1 MSNIFFSFTGSVF
14 SIFLIRRN
22 TRVLQQKVDDAYTKM
37 RILCNSTIH
46 QDQDA
51 KRSHYSKLIVPN
63 SNGLIEGLQTLLKHS
78 SSSEKIRLLTIAP
91 VSWGRNTVVNFFN
104 CTDNQARAAIELR
117 LTNGILA
124 FPASLRRNPPTD
136 SDVIEHVVNFYRND
150 SISRPSPNRKD
161 VVSINGKST
170 NKRFMR
176 MTISEAYRLFSV
188 ENPSL

>member
-1 MSNIFFSFTGSVF
+1 
-14 SIFLIRRN
+14 
-22 TRVLQQKVDDAYTKM
+22 M

-51 KRSHYSKLIVPN
+51 KRSHYSKLIVPD

-91 VSWGRNTVVNFFN
+91 VSWGRSAVVNFFN
-104 CTDNQARAAIELR
+104 CTDHQARAAIELR

-124 FPASLRRNPPTD
+124 FLASLRRNPPTD

-150 SISRPSPNRKD
+150 SISRPSSNRKD

-176 MTISEAYRLFSV
+176 MTISEAYLLFSV